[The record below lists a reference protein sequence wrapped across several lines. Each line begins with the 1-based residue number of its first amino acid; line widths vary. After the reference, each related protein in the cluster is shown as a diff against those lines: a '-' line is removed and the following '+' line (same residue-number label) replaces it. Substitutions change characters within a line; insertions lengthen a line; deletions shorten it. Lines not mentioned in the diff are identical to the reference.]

1 MKSQRA
7 FKRYHGDFGFCPKI
21 NQFKAVRVFYLSH
34 YGNDQR
40 AGLHGMVYTTGTVTW
55 RISKAA
61 REVFDTHRYDSA
73 FINGSLHW
81 FAKSDLGNLT
91 CTSILKPSS
100 LDHSRCL
107 LLMLVGVVC
116 GS

>member
-1 MKSQRA
+1 M
-7 FKRYHGDFGFCPKI
+7 GTL
-21 NQFKAVRVFYLSH
+21 VFAPRSTSLRLLEYSTC
-34 YGNDQR
+34 R
-40 AGLHGMVYTTGTVTW
+40 IMEMIKGLVCMAWLVYPTGTVTW